1 MVRVSFKNKKKYVTI
16 DGRDYGPKS
25 LYFHIKRMIS
35 TLKYFKNEGKRDQER
50 QDLVKTNIKEYVKV
64 FKENFSEEDLW

>member
-1 MVRVSFKNKKKYVTI
+1 MVRVNFKNKKKYVNI
-16 DGRDYGPKS
+16 DGRDCGPKS

-35 TLKYFKNEGKRDQER
+35 TLKYFKSEGKWDQER

>member
-1 MVRVSFKNKKKYVTI
+1 
-16 DGRDYGPKS
+16 
-25 LYFHIKRMIS
+25 MIS
-35 TLKYFKNEGKRDQER
+35 TLKYFKSEGKWDQER